1 MGQGAPPRVITR
13 TSGTVSVQLSRQPR
27 VHPIASAIRSVRV
40 SLTTDIAWSMASSI
54 ARLGQN
60 WPVLAFSPSSTSV
73 YPCYPV
79 LSAPLS
85 LSLSSS
91 LFLFRTA
98 LSPSCFE
105 CASKFSRRSYLLS
118 FFHPSFYPSR
128 RRVAKRL
135 CICRIGHV
143 SVRSRSYIWG
153 VQRRKKQVTK

>member
-60 WPVLAFSPSSTSV
+60 WPVLALSPSSTSV
-73 YPCYPV
+73 CPSY
-79 LSAPLS
+79 LHISLS
-85 LSLSSS
+85 LSLANCFFSFLLRVRERVLSS
-91 LFLFRTA
+91 LFL
-98 LSPSCFE
+98 PSILP
-105 CASKFSRRSYLLS
+105 SKFLP
-118 FFHPSFYPSR
+118 F
-128 RRVAKRL
+128 AKKGRGATMYMHGT
-135 CICRIGHV
+135 GHV
-143 SVRSRSYIWG
+143 NVWACSCIWG